1 MEVKEKGGMGW
12 VRDYLWLKR
21 PDALKHR
28 DGISLREEAVL
39 VDALK
44 NWPPKA

>member
-1 MEVKEKGGMGW
+1 MAENDQTHRG
-12 VRDYLWLKR
+12 
-21 PDALKHR
+21 HR